1 MIEYAVIVAVII
13 GLTELVKQVLPSKY
27 MPLISLVLGIVAGL
41 VYVDAELEMQVF
53 IGIAMG
59 LAASGL
65 FDIATIP
72 KKKIEQ

>member
-41 VYVDAELEMQVF
+41 VYVDAEIEMQVF